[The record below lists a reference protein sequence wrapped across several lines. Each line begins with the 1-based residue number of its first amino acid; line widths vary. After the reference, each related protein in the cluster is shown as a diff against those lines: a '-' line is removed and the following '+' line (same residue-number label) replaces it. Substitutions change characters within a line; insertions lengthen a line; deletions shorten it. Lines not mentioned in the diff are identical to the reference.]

1 MKKIFSTTVAL
12 AVMAIF
18 ISSAQ
23 AAINIKEA
31 TIENGQVFIAGKQA
45 QRRAAISWEG
55 VVLGINSDRDGDFKF
70 VTADLPPDCVGRLKV
85 GTEERDVVINNCTP
99 VDITVI
105 EAGVPKT
112 GQTASVATGDDGDLE
127 KGVAS
132 PNPRFTD
139 NGNGTIADNLTTL
152 IWLKDAN
159 CPAASRIWTTALNDV
174 GELNSAGTMN
184 GNNCGDTSNAGS
196 NQTDWRLPNIR
207 ELFSLVD
214 FAFLNPAISNA
225 AGTGNGS
232 GSDPFS
238 NFQTTSL
245 YWSSTTTAGFSSFA
259 RGVDFDFGNVNGVVK
274 SSVLFV
280 IAVRGGS

>member
-1 MKKIFSTTVAL
+1 MKKIFSTTVVL

-55 VVLGINSDRDGDFKF
+55 VALGINSDRDGDFKF

-112 GQTASVATGDDGDLE
+112 GQTTSFVTGEDGDLRE
-127 KGVAS
+127 RRAAA
-132 PNPRFTD
+132 NPRFID
-139 NGNGTIADNLTTL
+139 NGDGTITDNLTGL
-152 IWLKDAN
+152 IWLK
-159 CPAASRIWTTALNDV
+159 
-174 GELNSAGTMN
+174 
-184 GNNCGDTSNAGS
+184 NARCLRTQSGRV
-196 NQTDWRLPNIR
+196 RLWQQMR
-207 ELFSLVD
+207 WL
-214 FAFLNPAISNA
+214 
-225 AGTGNGS
+225 
-232 GSDPFS
+232 
-238 NFQTTSL
+238 
-245 YWSSTTTAGFSSFA
+245 
-259 RGVDFDFGNVNGVVK
+259 
-274 SSVLFV
+274 
-280 IAVRGGS
+280 AVRSLWPHRRKCSGRLAFAERNELPSLLDLGGQSGVAQAILPRIS